1 MAINKTQQIAARNN
15 EYSAEAN
22 NPPIGTV
29 TSSFFI
35 AMDDI
40 FATSNVGSGSSA
52 GASGLANAV
61 HLLYYNSVEERP
73 SIGTMTSDYQ
83 ASATL
88 VHSLLELHILTD
100 SAMPTL
106 RQNMRSNKPIAEMKL
121 TRVGHLGEGADNTE
135 MYSTTFTNNF
145 IESIEEVPDK
155 LILKV
160 RVNTRSDTAASTDFT
175 GAQATTSG
183 SAASGWD
190 YAQNAP
196 MA

>member
-1 MAINKTQQIAARNN
+1 MAVNKEQSIQAVSQR
-15 EYSAEAN
+15 YKDEAG
-22 NPPIGTV
+22 NPPLGTV

-35 AMDDI
+35 SMDDI

-52 GASGLANAV
+52 NAAGLANAV
-61 HLLYYNSVEERP
+61 HLLYYTSVEERP
-73 SIGTMTSDYQ
+73 SIGTMTSDFQ

-88 VHSLLELHILTD
+88 IHSLVELHILTD

-106 RQNMRSNKPIAEMKL
+106 RQNMRSNKPVAEMKI

-135 MYSTTFTNNF
+135 MYSSTFTNNF
-145 IESIEEVPDK
+145 IESIEEIPDK
-155 LILKV
+155 LIVKV
-160 RVNTRSDTAASTDFT
+160 RVNTRSDTAATTDFT
-175 GAQATTSG
+175 GTQATTSG

-190 YAQNAP
+190 YTQHAP

>member
-1 MAINKTQQIAARNN
+1 MALNKVQQVPSRGL
-15 EYSAEAN
+15 EYSGDAN

-40 FATSNVGSGSSA
+40 FQTSNVGAGASA
-52 GASGLANAV
+52 GAGGLANAV
-61 HLLYYNSVEERP
+61 HLLYFNSVEERP
-73 SIGTMTSDYQ
+73 SIGTMTSDFQ

-88 VHSLLELHILTD
+88 IHSLVELHILTD

-106 RQNMRSNKPIAEMKL
+106 RQNMRSNKPVASMKI

-145 IESIEEVPDK
+145 IESIEEIPDK
-155 LILKV
+155 LIIKV

-175 GAQATTSG
+175 GTQATTSG